1 MSNNVI
7 KFPKIKLDFSPQT
20 LEDVSEKI
28 AEYKRNFADELSEM
42 LWNNVLGELA
52 RAGSNLD
59 ENTEELFPS
68 MILLLESI
76 KSLQLHANGVHHPL
90 QDFALECFE
99 DDGSDDDDDELEIEV
114 ILDPSL
120 DEDATIENLDKF
132 FDTE

>member
-7 KFPKIKLDFSPQT
+7 KFPKIKLNSPPQT

-52 RAGSNLD
+52 RAGSDLD
-59 ENTEELFPS
+59 ENIEVLFPS

-90 QDFALECFE
+90 QDFAQECFE
-99 DDGSDDDDDELEIEV
+99 ETETDDELEIEV
-114 ILDPSL
+114 VLDSSL
-120 DEDATIENLDKF
+120 GEDE
-132 FDTE
+132 TEETE